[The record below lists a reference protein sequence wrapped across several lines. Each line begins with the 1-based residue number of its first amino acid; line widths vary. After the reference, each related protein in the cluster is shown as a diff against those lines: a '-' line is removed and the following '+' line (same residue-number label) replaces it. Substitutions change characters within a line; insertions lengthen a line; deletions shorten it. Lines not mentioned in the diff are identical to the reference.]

1 MAGARP
7 AACLSL
13 AATSAAVANCWIANC
28 TAERHGGGITINDTG
43 GVGCGGGSGAG
54 LSLAAV
60 DMDWCVE
67 RRWCSA
73 APLVVAGA
81 RIADCAAPGGGS
93 GVFLQVA
100 AAGLVAA
107 GLILERNAAAAGFG
121 GGIASGGGA
130 ALGPG
135 ACGIFIHSSPWRL
148 KYDI

>member
-1 MAGARP
+1 MLVAR
-7 AACLSL
+7 
-13 AATSAAVANCWIANC
+13 
-28 TAERHGGGITINDTG
+28 RH
-43 GVGCGGGSGAG
+43 
-54 LSLAAV
+54 
-60 DMDWCVE
+60 E
-67 RRWCSA
+67 RRRWSA

-121 GGIASGGGA
+121 GRIASGGGA

-135 ACGIFIHSSPWRL
+135 VAGYSFTVLHG
-148 KYDI
+148 D